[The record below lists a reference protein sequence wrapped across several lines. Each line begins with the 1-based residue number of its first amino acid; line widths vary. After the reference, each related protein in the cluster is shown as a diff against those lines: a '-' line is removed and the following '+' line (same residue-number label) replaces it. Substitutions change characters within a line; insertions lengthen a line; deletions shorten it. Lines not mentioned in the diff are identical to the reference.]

1 MKVFITKY
9 ALTQGII
16 EIDDAEIC
24 SIAEKMISSPK
35 YGYFFEKEWH
45 DTQAEAIAFA
55 EEMRIKK
62 IASLKKQI
70 AKLEKINF
78 NQK

>member
-1 MKVFITKY
+1 MM
-9 ALTQGII
+9 L
-16 EIDDAEIC
+16 
-24 SIAEKMISSPK
+24 IAEKMISSPK

>member
-16 EIDDAEIC
+16 ETDDAEIC

-35 YGYFFEKEWH
+35 YGFFHGKDWH

-55 EEMRIKK
+55 EEMRTKK